1 MEKKFVKNVKKKQ
14 WLSIGLLTV
23 AVLALI
29 AVFAYLSFNKKTQ
42 KTVSKPTIALVNED
56 KESSFNKKVY
66 NFGRDFVN
74 LVSGDTKYNWQVV
87 SRSVADRAYK
97 DKAVDAVIYIPQ
109 NFSHDILTLQDINP
123 IQSQVNYKLQNNQSE
138 LSQNLLDDKITTI
151 LRDFNQSI
159 VKMYYASV
167 AGNILEAQNNM
178 NAVIANHGKVLTNLS
193 NQVYGPFQTTNQN
206 YSSVVTAA
214 ESLKSANSAW
224 IASQNS
230 FSKSTQGMLDSTSKT
245 FNNQLPRLKQYFDTQ
260 KEIADVNLKNGNQAI
275 INQAEED
282 QKAYFKQFD
291 GLYLDTL
298 SGLSRFYKDESDG
311 SSSGFFTK
319 LQHQVETYNAVLTE
333 MRGKLDKQ
341 IENLNGNRQDLFDL
355 EAKLY
360 EQFFA
365 KEALKFNISNFDK
378 AGAEQT
384 RENAGQA
391 LAQKINS
398 SFSQRDNLEGTAYMS
413 NLKKLLGQL
422 SWESSDYTALF
433 EAMEASGANVS
444 QYRKDL
450 NLIARYGTALQESG
464 EEITQGKI
472 SFPEPPTNNTREQSF
487 KQVLTI
493 NVPAGKNYKLR
504 LLKNSGAQVT
514 YNEGESSMPPKH
526 TKIIDRGNNTLVLYN
541 AEHSVENSDGT
552 KKTVANTTDAT
563 FTIVY
568 DVSLAQSTRASI
580 EFGWGEKNPKEN
592 STSADYTLYPR
603 NEISDYLGGNHF
615 GAIAELLNKLDKTA
629 NLITWLYGKPNYSV
643 NNMLSN
649 LPASARLENF
659 KKLSPESIYNLYGN
673 MDLNQ
678 LKERLSDSDIDAYQ
692 EMGKGNI
699 ADLIASIKSL
709 TGSIDALN
717 KARETLNDENLPGK
731 VFEQNM
737 EDLSKWYKETL
748 ASIEQYYKSWKK
760 NDTQTLALKPWQEYN
775 SADVALYQDKAA
787 SDDLYKTIS
796 ELSTST
802 AQRAE
807 ETAKSA
813 HMIKDNADEFNR
825 LVATTQETEAS
836 AEKLLKNTD
845 NLLNDGNSSFNK
857 SEDYNNN
864 FSKVLSNT
872 RSQAAD
878 KNQIFNFFAQPFSI
892 KNLTEAVDSIK
903 KEFDWRWLIIFILG
917 LLLGVLG
924 TLISRAI
931 TKKHK
936 KV

>member
-138 LSQNLLDDKITTI
+138 LSQNLLDDKIMTI

-193 NQVYGPFQTTNQN
+193 SQVYGPFQTTNQN

-260 KEIADVNLKNGNQAI
+260 KEITDVNLKNGNQAI

-298 SGLSRFYKDESDG
+298 NNLSPFYKDEG
-311 SSSGFFTK
+311 NGKTSGLFAN
-319 LQHQVETYNAVLTE
+319 LQHQVTDYNENIKEL
-333 MRGKLDKQ
+333 RKSLDTQ
-341 IENLNGNRQDLFDL
+341 LGALNDNRDDLFKL
-355 EAKLY
+355 EARLY

-365 KEALKFNISNFDK
+365 QKDLKFEDFNKVEDVLRDPKK
-378 AGAEQT
+378 AEKLA
-384 RENAGQA
+384 RKA
-391 LAQKINS
+391 LAQKIT
-398 SFSQRDNLEGTAYMS
+398 SFNHEDNLNDTAYLS
-413 NLKKLLGQL
+413 NLKKLLGEIP
-422 SWESSDYTALF
+422 WEISNYKALF
-433 EAMEASGANVS
+433 EAMEASGADVS
-444 QYRKDL
+444 QYKKDL
-450 NLIARYGTALQESG
+450 NLIERYGNALQASG
-464 EEITQGKI
+464 EKVPQRQV
-472 SFPEPPTNNTREQSF
+472 SFLRDIPTVNTREQSF
-487 KQVLTI
+487 HQTLNIT
-493 NVPAGKNYKLR
+493 VPAGKQYE
-504 LLKNSGAQVT
+504 LKPLKITGAQVT
-514 YNEGESSMPPKH
+514 YNKDGSSIKPEEGE
-526 TKIIDRGNNTLVLYN
+526 IIDRGNNTLVLYN
-541 AEHSVENSDGT
+541 KSTEGAEEGKKDG
-552 KKTVANTTDAT
+552 KDAA

-568 DVSLAQSTRASI
+568 DVSLAQSTKANI

-603 NEISDYLGGNHF
+603 NEISDYLGGNKF
-615 GAIAELLNKLDKTA
+615 GRIAELLGNIDKAAT
-629 NLITWLYGKPNYSV
+629 LITWIYGVPNSSV
-643 NNMLSN
+643 NRMNTLEDFKN
-649 LPASARLENF
+649 ASP
-659 KKLSPESIYNLYGN
+659 KSIYNLYGN
-673 MDLNQ
+673 MDMSQ
-678 LKERLSDSDIDAYQ
+678 LEKRLSDSDVKVYQ
-692 EMGKGNI
+692 EAGQENIKALIESITALNGNI
-699 ADLIASIKSL
+699 DDLS
-709 TGSIDALN
+709 
-717 KARETLNDENLPGK
+717 KAKDSLNDNQLPEK
-731 VFEQNM
+731 YFEQNM
-737 EDLSKWYKETL
+737 SELFNWYNNTL
-748 ASIEQYYKSWKK
+748 ASIDRYYKSWKK
-760 NDTQTLALKPWQEYN
+760 NDAQTLALKPWQEYN

-825 LVATTQETEAS
+825 LVATTQETKTS

-917 LLLGVLG
+917 LLLDVLG
-924 TLISRAI
+924 TLVSRVI